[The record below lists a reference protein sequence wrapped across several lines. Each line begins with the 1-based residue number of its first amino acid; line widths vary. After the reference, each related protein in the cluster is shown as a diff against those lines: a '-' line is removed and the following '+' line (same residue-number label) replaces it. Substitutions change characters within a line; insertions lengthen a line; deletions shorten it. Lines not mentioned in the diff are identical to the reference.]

1 MTARIA
7 VPFHPELDGRSKR
20 EESTLYVHFRH
31 GRIEAAEIAGAVFT
45 VGQLRA
51 IAEASGWSW
60 ELFLEEL
67 RFKAEDQR
75 APFDFVPVECR
86 YVG

>member
-7 VPFHPELDGRSKR
+7 VSFHPELDGKAQL

-45 VGQLRA
+45 PAQLRA

-67 RFKAEDQR
+67 RFKAEDHM
-75 APFDFVPVECR
+75 APVDFVPVEAR
-86 YVG
+86 S